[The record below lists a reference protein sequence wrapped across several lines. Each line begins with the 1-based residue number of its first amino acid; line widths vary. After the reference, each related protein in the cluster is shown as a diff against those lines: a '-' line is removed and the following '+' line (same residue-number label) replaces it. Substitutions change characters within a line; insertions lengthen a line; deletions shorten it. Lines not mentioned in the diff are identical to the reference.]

1 MTERAQELAGE
12 LDVVVAGFR
21 ELVESL
27 TDEQWR
33 RTGRNH
39 PTIRIGDEDEGRP
52 VGVIAFHTAAAMAR
66 VADWMGK
73 LVDGEPIPPFD
84 RSRNA
89 QQAQEHAGVSRAEVV
104 ATIDAGA
111 PVLRA
116 FVGGLT
122 DAQLDRTIRTM
133 AGESTVAEAV
143 RRVAI
148 GHVLW
153 HRGSIEATIAP

>member
-1 MTERAQELAGE
+1 MSERADQLAGE
-12 LDVVVAGFR
+12 MEVVARGFR

-33 RTGRNH
+33 MTGRNH
-39 PTIRIGDEDEGRP
+39 PTIRVGDEDEGRP
-52 VGVIAFHTAAAMAR
+52 VGVIAFHAAFSMAR
-66 VADWMGK
+66 TADWMGR
-73 LVDGEPIPPFD
+73 LVAGEPIAPFD

-89 QQAQEHAGVSRAEVV
+89 QQAAEHAEVTRAEVLD
-104 ATIDAGA
+104 TIDSGA

-116 FVGGLT
+116 FIGGLS
-122 DAQLDRTIRTM
+122 DEQLDQTIRTM

-148 GHVLW
+148 GHLLW